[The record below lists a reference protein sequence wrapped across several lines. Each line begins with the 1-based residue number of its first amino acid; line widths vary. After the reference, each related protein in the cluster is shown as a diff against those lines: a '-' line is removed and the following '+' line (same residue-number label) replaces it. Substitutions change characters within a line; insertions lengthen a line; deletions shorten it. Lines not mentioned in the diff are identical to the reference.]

1 MGSSLFLYFDIR
13 FSFSMTKIAPFKA
26 LRPVR
31 DKVHLVATRPYY
43 SYKKNV
49 LKAKLEDNPFTFLRI
64 INPEFGSTIKT
75 KPNSKERFELVK
87 EKYGEF
93 IQEGILIK
101 DQEEHLYI
109 YRQTKDGHEFTGI
122 VAGAS
127 VKEYENDLIKKHE
140 ATLTSREEMFI
151 NYLDIVG
158 YNAEPVLL
166 SYPHE
171 PAIDELLVKYTEAR
185 PEYEF
190 TTTDRI
196 KHEVWILGKDET
208 AKMIKAFEKLPAA
221 YIADGHHRSASSAG
235 LKKHRQAKGTSQFPN
250 EDFFLA
256 YFIDEDRLK
265 ILEFN
270 RLVKTLN
277 DLTPDEFLV
286 QLAQSFDI
294 HPLKSAAKPTHEHQ
308 LTMCLEGK
316 WFALDCKFSIIHE
329 EHPVR
334 CLDAE
339 ILTQSVLTPILGIKD
354 LKTDE
359 NIEFIS
365 GAESIESFEE
375 KIIKKKFKVGFVLY
389 PVSMEQVKRVAD
401 NKMIMPPKSTWVE
414 PKMRSGLT
422 IYHINE

>member
-1 MGSSLFLYFDIR
+1 
-13 FSFSMTKIAPFKA
+13 MTKIAPFKA

-64 INPEFGSTIKT
+64 INPEFGTSLKT
-75 KPNSKERFELVK
+75 KPNSIERFNLVS
-87 EKYGEF
+87 EKYAEF
-93 IQEGILIK
+93 IDEKILIK
-101 DQEEHLYI
+101 DQEAHLYI

-127 VKEYENDLIKKHE
+127 VQEYEDDFIKKHE
-140 ATLTSREEMFI
+140 ATLTSREAMFT

-171 PAIDELLVKYTEAR
+171 QAIDDLLVKYTAAR

-196 KHEVWILGKDET
+196 KHELWVLSVEDS
-208 AKMIKAFEKLPAA
+208 ASMIKAFEKLPAA

-235 LKKHRQAKGTSQFPN
+235 LKKHRQSKGTSQFPN
-250 EDFFLA
+250 EDYFLA
-256 YFIDEDRLK
+256 YFIDENRLK

-277 DLTPDEFLV
+277 NLSKEEFL
-286 QLAQSFDI
+286 QKLEESFEI
-294 HPLKSAAKPTHEHQ
+294 SALTGSSKPSHEHQ
-308 LTMCLEGK
+308 ITMCLEGK
-316 WFALDCKFSIIHE
+316 WFELNCKPSIIDEH
-329 EHPVR
+329 HPVK

-339 ILTQSVLTPILGIKD
+339 ILTQSLLTPILGIHD

-365 GAESIESFEE
+365 GAETIESFED
-375 KIIKKKFKVGFVLY
+375 KIVKGKFKVGFVLY
-389 PVSMEQVKRVAD
+389 PVSMDQVKRVAD
-401 NKMIMPPKSTWVE
+401 AQLIMPPKSTWVE

-422 IYHINE
+422 IYNINE

>member
-1 MGSSLFLYFDIR
+1 
-13 FSFSMTKIAPFKA
+13 MTKIAPFKA

-64 INPEFGSTIKT
+64 INPEFGTTVKT
-75 KPNSKERFELVK
+75 KPNSVERFNLVS
-87 EKYGEF
+87 EKYAEF
-93 IQEGILIK
+93 IEEGILIK
-101 DQEEHLYI
+101 DQEAHLYV

-127 VKEYENDLIKKHE
+127 VQEYEDDFIKKHE
-140 ATLTSREEMFI
+140 ATLTSREAMFT

-171 PAIDELLVKYTEAR
+171 QAIDDLLVKYTAAR

-196 KHEVWILGKDET
+196 KHELWVLSVEDS
-208 AKMIKAFEKLPAA
+208 ASMIKAFEKLPAA

-235 LKKHRQAKGTSQFPN
+235 LKKHRQSKGTSQFPN
-250 EDFFLA
+250 EDYFLA
-256 YFIDEDRLK
+256 YFIDENRLK

-277 DLTPDEFLV
+277 NLTKDEFLKK
-286 QLAQSFDI
+286 LEESFVI
-294 HPLKSAAKPTHEHQ
+294 SALTGSSKPSHEHQ
-308 LTMCLEGK
+308 MTMCLEGK
-316 WFALDCKFSIIHE
+316 WFELTCKPNIIDE
-329 EHPVR
+329 NHPVK

-339 ILTQSVLTPILGIKD
+339 ILTQSVLTPILGIHD

-365 GAESIESFEE
+365 GAETIESFED
-375 KIIKKKFKVGFVLY
+375 KIVKGKFKVGFVLY
-389 PVSMEQVKRVAD
+389 PVSMDQVKKVAD
-401 NKMIMPPKSTWVE
+401 AQLIMPPKSTWVE

-422 IYHINE
+422 IYNINE